1 MPADHPPQRSTPEP
15 CLAQTKALV
24 LSQDAVLGSRLI
36 GRLGSFGIETREASC
51 ASGAAAILRRADLRR
66 QPIDFLIVDGR
77 FQGICGMSLSAALC
91 VTLRKRPIVLLQA
104 PLEDCLDREA
114 LNRSGVKAVLE
125 TNFGREELQALL
137 ENCQT
142 A

>member
-1 MPADHPPQRSTPEP
+1 MDSNQTPQRPTPEAS
-15 CLAQTKALV
+15 LTKTKALV

-51 ASGAAAILRRADLRR
+51 ASGAAAILRRADLRG

-104 PLEDCLDREA
+104 PLETCLDREA

-125 TNFGREELQALL
+125 TDFGREELQALL
-137 ENCQT
+137 ENCQS